1 MNSNLEIELK
11 IQLPYECAYAY
22 CDSCKIPEKIMT
34 TISVNSSIASLH
46 FCQNPECKDFVMES
60 IPKMYGALKKSLP
73 VPKIKLDSFEN
84 YNINIKEQ
92 MENPETQATM
102 KYYIDTY
109 NRFLELDLLHYKF
122 DNSYDSIMSN
132 FSVWVMETLDK
143 EVSITQGS
151 ITQGSIT

>member
-1 MNSNLEIELK
+1 MNSNPETELK
-11 IQLPYECAYAY
+11 MRLPYECAYAY
-22 CDSCKIPEKIMT
+22 CDSCKIPEKMMT

-46 FCQNPECKDFVMES
+46 FCQNPECKDFVMGS

-84 YNINIKEQ
+84 YNINIQEQ
-92 MENPETQATM
+92 IENPETQATM
-102 KYYIDTY
+102 KYYNDSYI
-109 NRFLELDLLHYKF
+109 RFLELDLLHYRF

-143 EVSITQGS
+143 EGS
-151 ITQGSIT
+151 IT